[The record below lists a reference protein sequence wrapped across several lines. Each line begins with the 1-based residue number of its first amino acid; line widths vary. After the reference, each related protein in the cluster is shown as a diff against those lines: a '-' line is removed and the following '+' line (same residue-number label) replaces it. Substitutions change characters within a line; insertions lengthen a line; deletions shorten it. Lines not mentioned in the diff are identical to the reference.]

1 MKPAKSFNNIIIGQ
15 FALTGVPLKVYVNN
29 RYLTITDPDDIEDPL
44 IGFGMTDNGE
54 MIKFAYPEVE
64 HLSVSGNSVTID
76 TYNKGMEPEEPETPA
91 EPKEEKPKEEK
102 PKEKEKKGPPG
113 MSDHYMPK
121 LKDLVEMT
129 NDELKAALKSAK
141 ADMDAG
147 KAKIKAA
154 KEKERDLKSQPIDDS
169 VEEDEYEDLVAE
181 ASIHDLEELDKGDI
195 VIDEDGDEWTI
206 EKIRWW
212 LGSPDMTLR
221 NNTDNTT
228 TDFPEDYDDPNFF
241 ASFNLKESVNEAK
254 EKWVVYDTKTKKRLP
269 NAGKTWATMKAA
281 NEFAAKQKNAE
292 VASEIWYFDKIKE
305 SVNEDH
311 IDTISEPYMFK
322 VGDIIH
328 DKDLGCKHHGS
339 KGIVITADP
348 DSVRYTV
355 TNDGNFFKPGD
366 ILQKVVDQLELA

>member
-1 MKPAKSFNNIIIGQ
+1 MEPAKSFNNIIIGQ

-76 TYNKGMEPEEPETPA
+76 TYNKGMEPAEPA
-91 EPKEEKPKEEK
+91 EKEPAPEKEKEGGEKEKEGGEKDK
-102 PKEKEKKGPPG
+102 PKEKPHD

-121 LKDLVEMT
+121 LKDLVEITKDDMT
-129 NDELKAALKSAK
+129 ALKK
-141 ADMDAG
+141 QTIEDG
-147 KAKIKAA
+147 
-154 KEKERDLKSQPIDDS
+154 

-241 ASFNLKESVNEAK
+241 ASFNLKESVNE
-254 EKWVVYDTKTKKRLP
+254 
-269 NAGKTWATMKAA
+269 
-281 NEFAAKQKNAE
+281 
-292 VASEIWYFDKIKE
+292 
-305 SVNEDH
+305 DH

>member
-15 FALTGVPLKVYVNN
+15 FTLTGVPLKVYVNN

-129 NDELKAALKSAK
+129 NDELKASLKSAK
-141 ADMDAG
+141 ADMEAG

-154 KEKERDLKSQPIDDS
+154 KEKEKDLKSQPIEDS

-241 ASFNLKESVNEAK
+241 ASFNLKESVNE
-254 EKWVVYDTKTKKRLP
+254 
-269 NAGKTWATMKAA
+269 
-281 NEFAAKQKNAE
+281 
-292 VASEIWYFDKIKE
+292 
-305 SVNEDH
+305 DH

>member
-1 MKPAKSFNNIIIGQ
+1 MNPAKSFNNIIIGQ
-15 FALTGVPLKVYVNN
+15 FALAGLPLKVYVNN
-29 RYLTITDPDDIEDPL
+29 RYLTITDPDDLEDPL
-44 IGFGMTDNGE
+44 VGFGMTDNGE
-54 MIKFAYPEVE
+54 MIQFAYPEVE

-76 TYNKGMEPEEPETPA
+76 TYNKGMEPEEPAEKEPA
-91 EPKEEKPKEEK
+91 PEKEKEGGEDKEKEGGEDK
-102 PKEKEKKGPPG
+102 PKEKPASND

-121 LKDLVEMT
+121 LKDLVEIT
-129 NDELKAALKSAK
+129 KDEWDAKKAAVDAEVQ
-141 ADMDAG
+141 AG
-147 KAKIKAA
+147 KAKLKKAKDDMTA
-154 KEKERDLKSQPIDDS
+154 LKKQTIEDG

-195 VIDEDGDEWTI
+195 VIELDSGREWTI

-212 LGSPDMTLR
+212 LGSPQMTLV
-221 NNTDNTT
+221 DNTPGKSQT
-228 TDFPEDYDDPNFF
+228 MEFPGDTPDPNFF
-241 ASFNLKESVNEAK
+241 K
-254 EKWVVYDTKTKKRLP
+254 
-269 NAGKTWATMKAA
+269 
-281 NEFAAKQKNAE
+281 
-292 VASEIWYFDKIKE
+292 YFELKE

-339 KGIVITADP
+339 KGIVITTDP